1 MQAEMTCFAVLT
13 EVLCPYAHFC
23 GSLAT
28 WTGSGSVMGAPLRTA
43 KKSAVQGP
51 RVSNESQRVE
61 AAFLDS
67 TMADALLRARLKCW
81 TSSLV
86 RGALASRAESHD
98 ATRDELPSSCFVV
111 ITARTTA
118 DRHRDPTVP

>member
-1 MQAEMTCFAVLT
+1 MSVCPFLWVTCNMDRFWV
-13 EVLCPYAHFC
+13 CDGC
-23 GSLAT
+23 
-28 WTGSGSVMGAPLRTA
+28 SVEDG
-43 KKSAVQGP
+43 KKSAVQRP

-67 TMADALLRARLKCW
+67 TTADALLRARLECA

-86 RGALASRAESHD
+86 RRAMASRAESHD
-98 ATRDELPSSCFVV
+98 ATRDERDNPSSCFVA